1 VPPIETKNIKSEVLV
16 ENGGTVVI
24 GGIYLEEE
32 TKGVDRVPFLGEL
45 PVVGGLFR
53 STSTVS
59 ERSELLIFVTPRI
72 VSDSLTLR

>member
-1 VPPIETKNIKSEVLV
+1 
-16 ENGGTVVI
+16 VI